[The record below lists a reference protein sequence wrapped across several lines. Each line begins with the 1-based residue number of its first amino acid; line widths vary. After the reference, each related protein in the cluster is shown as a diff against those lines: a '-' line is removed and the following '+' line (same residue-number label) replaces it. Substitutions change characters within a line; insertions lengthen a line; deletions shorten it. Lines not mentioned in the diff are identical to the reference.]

1 MLLRGIHPYISNY
14 QSPITNYRSLLP
26 LLKEQASVM
35 SAEAEGVTQGIA
47 DIAFLRFVKGEVH
60 AIVDVLVQV
69 FGVVVDGW
77 RDDTVFEGHD
87 ASHSFYGSRRTD
99 QVTGHRLGGIQVHV
113 IDMIAEHPTEW
124 RYRVC

>member
-1 MLLRGIHPYISNY
+1 
-14 QSPITNYRSLLP
+14 
-26 LLKEQASVM
+26 M

-77 RDDTVFEGHD
+77 RDDTVFEGHN
-87 ASHSFYGSRRTD
+87 ASHSFYGSCSTD

-113 IDMIAEHPTEW
+113 IDMIAEHALDRLQFRVPSHRQAEW
-124 RYRVC
+124 RYRVY